1 MRSPSTDL
9 GKSATVP
16 STSLVKHTK
25 GKKPKVFIIGDSM
38 IKEIQAE
45 KLSKTQLTTK
55 TCIP

>member
-1 MRSPSTDL
+1 MRSSSTDS

-16 STSLVKHTK
+16 STSLVKPIK

-45 KLSKTQLTTK
+45 KLSKIQLTTK
-55 TCIP
+55 T